1 MVNIKFLRRLLL
13 VIIVIFISNEALV
26 AHDHIINFQITGIK
40 YDSLYI
46 FGPDINMKKIEIDG
60 QRKGENHWSFAVP
73 DSIYDILSAF
83 EVTYKTTDW
92 KKYITY
98 FIRFNYLTKKDTVK
112 FKSFSPTNKE
122 MLIMA
127 RFLRRDT
134 IKNYP
139 FVININGRNT
149 LKYGKIINDEFQ
161 INNTLSTDMA
171 ARIADPYFSAFWDG
185 RKIHKTYEDYLKE
198 YIDMSL
204 KYPDSK
210 YLMTNLSNYIM
221 LYHSREDVAKVYN
234 NLSDKY
240 KLTYWG
246 KRINEYIHEKVFD
259 NIRLPS
265 GETGVPEA
273 IIKDTTKYNLVI
285 FSASWCTPC
294 REEIPLL
301 KELFSDLHNKLNMVY
316 VSVDEP
322 NTVTEWKNLM
332 QKEQI
337 PWRSVLA
344 ENNTKGIMRKYF
356 VDGVPYVI
364 LVYPDGLMKKIDI
377 RDDSE
382 RAQLYKLVGEQP
394 K

>member
-1 MVNIKFLRRLLL
+1 MKCLCYLLL
-13 VIIVIFISNEALV
+13 IVMTVFISNETLS
-26 AHDHIINFQITGIK
+26 AHDHIVNFQFAGVK

-98 FIRFNYLTKKDTVK
+98 FIRFNYLTKKDTVNFMALSLADEDMFLK
-112 FKSFSPTNKE
+112 
-122 MLIMA
+122 A

-134 IKNYP
+134 IKKFP
-139 FVININGRNT
+139 FIIQENGKNT
-149 LKYGKIINDEFQ
+149 LTYGERITDEFQ
-161 INNTLSTDMA
+161 IIDTLSTDIA
-171 ARIADPYFSAFWDG
+171 ARIADPYFSAFWNG
-185 RKIHKTYEDYLKE
+185 GEIHKTYEDYLKE
-198 YIDMSL
+198 YIEMSL

-259 NIRLPS
+259 NIKLPS
-265 GETGVPEA
+265 GETGVPET

-301 KELFSDLHNKLNMVY
+301 KKLFSDLHNKLNMVY

-322 NTVTEWKNLM
+322 NTVAEWKNLM
-332 QKEQI
+332 QKERI

-344 ENNTKGIMRKYF
+344 ENDTKKIMRKYF
-356 VDGVPYVI
+356 VDGVPYTI
-364 LVYPDGLMKKIDI
+364 LVYPGGLMKKLDI
-377 RDDSE
+377 RNASE
-382 RAQLYKLVGEQP
+382 WAQLYKLVRKIQNRE
-394 K
+394 